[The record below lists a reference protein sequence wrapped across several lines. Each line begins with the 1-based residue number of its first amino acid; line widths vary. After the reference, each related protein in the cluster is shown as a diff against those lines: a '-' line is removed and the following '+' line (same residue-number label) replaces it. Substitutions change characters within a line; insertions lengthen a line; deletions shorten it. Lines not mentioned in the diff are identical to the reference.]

1 MVCCKYPQQPHLL
14 IEWNIAGYMIYIYI
28 YMYIYMAQCLVA
40 PLPPPE
46 MVIAFYMYI
55 SCIYIHIYI
64 YTHVFSILLRIY
76 IYIYIYTFT
85 CTHHVPRFWHVCM
98 VNFWGTSALC
108 QVYVGSSSFSS
119 LAVDVLTLPMDMTT
133 STGEQ
138 TAIVPRSQA
147 YRSHGTGDITGVLCG
162 KPRRYSGICDL
173 VD

>member
-14 IEWNIAGYMIYIYI
+14 IEWNIAGYMIYIY
-28 YMYIYMAQCLVA
+28 MYIYMAQCLVA
-40 PLPPPE
+40 PLPPPSGDSL
-46 MVIAFYMYI
+46 YMYI
-55 SCIYIHIYI
+55 SCIHIYLYI
-64 YTHVFSILLRIY
+64 YTCFSILLRM
-76 IYIYIYTFT
+76 YIYIYTFT

-138 TAIVPRSQA
+138 TAIVPGSQA

-162 KPRRYSGICDL
+162 KPKRYSGICDL

>member
-28 YMYIYMAQCLVA
+28 CTYIWPSVWW
-40 PLPPPE
+40 PPSLPPSGDSL
-46 MVIAFYMYI
+46 YMYI
-55 SCIYIHIYI
+55 SCIHIFIYI
-64 YTHVFSILLRIY
+64 YIHVFLFY
-76 IYIYIYTFT
+76 YVCIYIYTFT

-138 TAIVPRSQA
+138 TAIVPGSQA

-162 KPRRYSGICDL
+162 KPKRYSGICDL